1 MAKEKTTPGN
11 AIVTGAS
18 RGIGRAIAGRLM
30 ADGWRV
36 FNLDIAPPRE
46 PDEGGARW
54 IETDLA
60 EASSV
65 LAAIE
70 KIRAEGPVT
79 GLVNNAAIGRM
90 ASLEDVSLEDFEQ
103 SVAVNLRAPM
113 LCTQAVAGD
122 MKSAGFGRVVNIASR
137 AHLGKTLRTS
147 YAATKGGLVSMTRV
161 WALELA
167 AHGISVNAIAPGPI
181 RTELFEAANP
191 PDMPRTRAIV
201 DAIPVGR
208 LGEPE
213 DIGNAVSFFM
223 DARTGFVTGQVLYVC
238 GGITLARAGS

>member
-1 MAKEKTTPGN
+1 MSEQEVSRGN

-18 RGIGRAIAGRLM
+18 RGIGRAIAMRLA

-36 FNLDIAPPRE
+36 FNIDIAPPSSPADGE
-46 PDEGGARW
+46 ARW
-54 IETDLA
+54 LEADLA
-60 EASSV
+60 DTGST

-70 KIRAEGPVT
+70 QAREEGPVL

-90 ASLEDVSLEDFEQ
+90 AALEEVSVDDFEE
-103 SVAVNLRAPM
+103 SVAVNMRAP
-113 LCTQAVAGD
+113 LICTQAVVGD
-122 MKSAGFGRVVNIASR
+122 MKSAGFGRVVNISSR

-147 YAATKGGLVSMTRV
+147 YGATKGALVSMTRV

-167 AHGISVNAIAPGPI
+167 GHGISVNAIAPGPI
-181 RTELFEAANP
+181 RTELFTAANP

-201 DAIPVGR
+201 NAIPVGR
-208 LGEPE
+208 LGEPD
-213 DIGNAVSFFM
+213 DIANAVSFFM

>member
-1 MAKEKTTPGN
+1 MSSESPSHGN
-11 AIVTGAS
+11 AVVTGAS
-18 RGIGRAIAGRLM
+18 RGIGRAIATRLA

-36 FNLDIAPPRE
+36 YNLDIAPPSSPSE
-46 PDEGGARW
+46 AGARW

-60 EASSV
+60 DAGSI
-65 LAAIE
+65 LAGIE
-70 KIRAEGPVT
+70 QARRDGPVT

-90 ASLEDVSLEDFEQ
+90 ASIEDVSLGDFDE

-113 LCTQAVAGD
+113 LCTQAVVAE
-122 MKSAGFGRVVNIASR
+122 MKAAGFGRVVNISSR

-167 AHGISVNAIAPGPI
+167 GHGICVNAVAPGPI

-201 DAIPVGR
+201 ESIPVGR

-213 DIGNAVSFFM
+213 DIANAVSFFM
-223 DARTGFVTGQVLYVC
+223 DPRAGFVTGQVLYVC
-238 GGITLARAGS
+238 GGITLARGGS